1 MKHNKSQQIRNLL
14 TKRADL
20 SVKDIIKRTKAS
32 AAMVYAIRAELIKAN
47 AVSNLGK
54 VYTPRAALKATPK
67 TITHDKVNSP
77 KHYTAGGIE
86 TIDFI
91 KAKLTKEQ
99 YEGYLLGNII
109 KYSSRMGLKGEAK
122 IDAGKLHWY
131 TKELE
136 SNMPCDSK

>member
-47 AVSNLGK
+47 AVSTSNLGK
-54 VYTPRAALKATPK
+54 VYTPRVSAK

>member
-1 MKHNKSQQIRNLL
+1 MKRSKSQQIRNLL
-14 TKRADL
+14 TNRADL

-32 AAMVYAIRAELIKAN
+32 SAMVYAIRAELIKAKAKN
-47 AVSNLGK
+47 NTTSNLGK
-54 VYTPRAALKATPK
+54 VYTPRVSAK

-109 KYSSRMGLKGEAK
+109 KYSSRMGLKIGRA
-122 IDAGKLHWY
+122 HV
-131 TKELE
+131 
-136 SNMPCDSK
+136 